1 MKIAF
6 TGAGGGHFY
15 PLIAV
20 VEAVRT
26 QVFMQK
32 LNTPEFYFFSDKPYD
47 ERALFDNSMK
57 FIQIPAGKLH
67 VYPSLENISN
77 SFKTFF
83 GIIVALKELYRIY
96 PDVIFAK
103 GGYASFPVLVAAR
116 FLSIPV
122 IVHESDSVA
131 GRVTQWAG
139 KFAERVALSQREA
152 AVYFPNNPHVALT
165 GQPIRERVL
174 PPENYNRQYPSGRRP
189 VLLIIG
195 GSQGSLRLNETVLG
209 ILPEMLQTYDVVHQ
223 TGLAH
228 IDNVKEVSAK
238 VLANHP
244 HKDRYYAEGFVEVSV
259 FYPKVDMVITRAG
272 STTLFETALW
282 RLPQIIIPIPE
293 SISRDQH
300 SNAYAFFKHGTC
312 SVIEENNLTPH
323 LLLSEVNRIVTDKA
337 TYEKLATAGASLDFS
352 RGAATTIANEA
363 LRIALSHYE

>member
-20 VEAVRT
+20 AEAVRT

-32 LNTPEFYFFSDKPYD
+32 INTPDFYFFSDKPYD
-47 ERALFDNSMK
+47 ERALFDNSIK
-57 FIQIPAGKLH
+57 FIEIPSGKLH
-67 VYPSLENISN
+67 IYPSLETVTNVL
-77 SFKTFF
+77 KTAW
-83 GIIVALKELYRIY
+83 GILVALKEMYRIY
-96 PDVIFAK
+96 PDIVFAK

-116 FLSIPV
+116 VLSIPV

-152 AVYFPNNPHVALT
+152 QSYFTNPHIALT

-174 PPENYNRQYPSGRRP
+174 PPENYARHFPEGRRP

-195 GSQGSLRLNETVLG
+195 GSQGSLRLNESILGVLG
-209 ILPEMLQTYDVVHQ
+209 ELLQNYDIVHQ
-223 TGLAH
+223 TGPMH
-228 IDNVKEVSAK
+228 IESVKELSAQI
-238 VLANHP
+238 LANHP

-259 FYPKVDMVITRAG
+259 FYPKVDLVITRAG

-282 RLPQIIIPIPE
+282 HLPQIVVPIPE
-293 SISRDQH
+293 TISRDQH

-323 LLLSEVNRIVTDKA
+323 LLLSEINRIITDKA
-337 TYEKLATAGASLDFS
+337 VYLKLSEAGKGLDFS
-352 RGAATTIANEA
+352 RGAANTIATEI
-363 LRIALSHYE
+363 LRIAISHYQ